1 MTDTILYSQH
11 ILGVGEIVDGIL
23 LIAATMTIH
32 AFGMPATLKL
42 ADRLW
47 QRWPVGKGY
56 FGGVPVL
63 IVASWCIVIVHL
75 VEVVVW
81 AEFLMLRDALA
92 SVADA
97 FYYTL
102 CQYVTVG
109 SDVSLPDRWR
119 LVGGMISMAGLLTFA
134 WSTAVLLALAQ
145 RFEDARLAADVR
157 KRATAQGGNAGHA
170 KGGVSG
176 P

>member
-1 MTDTILYSQH
+1 MTDTILHSQH

-23 LIAATMTIH
+23 LIAVTMTIH

-63 IVASWCIVIVHL
+63 IVASWCIVVVHL

-81 AEFLMLRDALA
+81 AEFLILRGALTSA
-92 SVADA
+92 ADA

-145 RFEDARLAADVR
+145 RFEDSRLASDANP
-157 KRATAQGGNAGHA
+157 TG
-170 KGGVSG
+170 SG
-176 P
+176 ASGEPR